1 MMDAGGKMGFPS
13 KKKSVMCKA
22 MRKREL
28 LVRVRGEQIMPV
40 LCAHSIVKSCWNK
53 SSEVL
58 LQKKGKSRA
67 VSHFDKNLEVL

>member
-1 MMDAGGKMGFPS
+1 MGFPS

-28 LVRVRGEQIMPV
+28 LVRVRREQIMPV
-40 LCAHSIVKSCWNK
+40 SRAHCIVRSCWNK

-67 VSHFDKNLEVL
+67 VSHFDKNLEAL